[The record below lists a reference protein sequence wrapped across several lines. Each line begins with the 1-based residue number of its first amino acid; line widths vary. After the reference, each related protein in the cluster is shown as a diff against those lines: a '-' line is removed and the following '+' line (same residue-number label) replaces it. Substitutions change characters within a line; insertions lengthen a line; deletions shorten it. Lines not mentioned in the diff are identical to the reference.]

1 MAHNYIAKRSVK
13 MAILGTFQRVKKP
26 DYPVHPVA
34 NTNAVKFTKEY
45 MSLYQRRYYQQNK
58 ERIKA
63 NYLKNR
69 QHFLKYKRQYY
80 QENKETIFLKI
91 SIREKVKKY
100 GLCPVL
106 VLASL
111 RSSYQSTT

>member
-13 MAILGTFQRVKKP
+13 RAVLSTFQRVKKP

-34 NTNAVKFTKEY
+34 NTNSVKFTKYY

-58 ERIKA
+58 ERKKA
-63 NYLKNR
+63 KYLKNR